1 VTAPARSR
9 RRSRVVLWVS
19 IGVAGALAVLV
30 AVLAT
35 SGPASQ
41 VVAQSP
47 LVGKPAPAIAGPSLA
62 GGRAVSL
69 ASLHGRWVLVNFS
82 ASWCVPCRDE
92 MPQLRTFARAHARA
106 GNAVI
111 LTVAYDQSD
120 IAGLRSML
128 RSSQAGWPAVNDGQA
143 DVTYGVGGL
152 PESYLVDP
160 NGTVVAKY
168 VGGVV
173 ASQLD
178 SEISRLSFG
187 SAGSAASAGSFG
199 SAGSAGSS

>member
-1 VTAPARSR
+1 L
-9 RRSRVVLWVS
+9 VLWVS
-19 IGVAGALAVLV
+19 VGIAAVVAVLV

-47 LVGKPAPAIAGPSLA
+47 LVGKPAPPIAGSSLT
-62 GGRAVSL
+62 GGGAVNL
-69 ASLHGRWVLVNFS
+69 AALRGKWVLVNFS

-92 MPQLRTFARAHARA
+92 MPQLLTFAQDHART

-111 LTVAYDQSD
+111 LTVAYDQTDLS
-120 IAGLRSML
+120 GLRSL
-128 RSSQAGWPAVNDGQA
+128 LLGSRAHWPSVDDGRA

-160 NGTVVAKY
+160 SGTIVVKY

-178 SEISRLSFG
+178 REINTLSFG
-187 SAGSAASAGSFG
+187 SA
-199 SAGSAGSS
+199 